1 MEANTACTRDSSI
14 KGGGDYQ
21 QHFDPAEYLKTY
33 YVESSVVYHMN
44 HSLHDLFSKGKHYNM

>member
-1 MEANTACTRDSSI
+1 MEADTACTRDSSI
-14 KGGGDYQ
+14 KDGGDYQ

-44 HSLHDLFSKGKHYNM
+44 HSLQDLFSKGKR